1 MKLFDEE
8 IAVNRRGSSADKK
21 TDIAVKLADARSLC
35 VRSIFW
41 RQNFLHFESEIT
53 LVFSTYRANIGF
65 MSRNR
70 PPSQR
75 QLKAGELI
83 RRALAEILAK
93 ENIRDPDLQGVSV
106 TISEVRA
113 SPDLKHAIVY
123 AAPLG
128 GGDSEKI
135 IKALQ
140 RCGSF
145 LRGRL
150 GKEMEMKSTPRL
162 KFVADTSYDTA
173 EDMQRLLSNP
183 KVAQDLQK
191 D

>member
-1 MKLFDEE
+1 MAK
-8 IAVNRRGSSADKK
+8 
-21 TDIAVKLADARSLC
+21 
-35 VRSIFW
+35 
-41 RQNFLHFESEIT
+41 
-53 LVFSTYRANIGF
+53 
-65 MSRNR
+65 NR

-83 RRALAEILAK
+83 RRALADILAR
-93 ENIRDPDLQGVSV
+93 ENLRDADLQGVSV

-123 AAPLG
+123 ASPLG
-128 GGDSEKI
+128 GKSTEDMDKVI
-135 IKALQ
+135 AALQ

-162 KFVADTSYDTA
+162 KFVADRSFDTA
-173 EDMQRLLSNP
+173 EDMAKLLGQP
-183 KVAQDLQK
+183 QVKQDLG
-191 D
+191 

>member
-1 MKLFDEE
+1 
-8 IAVNRRGSSADKK
+8 
-21 TDIAVKLADARSLC
+21 
-35 VRSIFW
+35 
-41 RQNFLHFESEIT
+41 
-53 LVFSTYRANIGF
+53 
-65 MSRNR
+65 MSKHR

-93 ENIRDPDLQGVSV
+93 ENIREPDLQGVSV

-123 AAPLG
+123 AAPLSRTG
-128 GGDSEKI
+128 EDVDIEKTI
-135 IKALQ
+135 RALQ

-162 KFVADTSYDTA
+162 KFVADRSFDTA
-173 EDMQRLLSNP
+173 EEMAKLLENP
-183 KVAQDLQK
+183 HIQQDLG
-191 D
+191 

>member
-1 MKLFDEE
+1 
-8 IAVNRRGSSADKK
+8 
-21 TDIAVKLADARSLC
+21 
-35 VRSIFW
+35 
-41 RQNFLHFESEIT
+41 
-53 LVFSTYRANIGF
+53 
-65 MSRNR
+65 MSKNR

-83 RRALAEILAK
+83 RRALADILAR

-123 AAPLG
+123 AAPLSNSAQEL
-128 GGDSEKI
+128 DVDKVI
-135 IKALQ
+135 RALQ

-162 KFVADTSYDTA
+162 KFVADRSFDTA
-173 EDMQRLLSNP
+173 EDMAKLLENP
-183 KVAQDLQK
+183 HIQQDLG
-191 D
+191 

>member
-1 MKLFDEE
+1 MNK
-8 IAVNRRGSSADKK
+8 
-21 TDIAVKLADARSLC
+21 
-35 VRSIFW
+35 
-41 RQNFLHFESEIT
+41 
-53 LVFSTYRANIGF
+53 
-65 MSRNR
+65 NR

-83 RRALAEILAK
+83 RRALSEIIAK
-93 ENIRDPDLQGVSV
+93 ENLRDADLQGVSI

-113 SPDLKHAIVY
+113 APDLKHALVY

-128 GGDSEKI
+128 GEDTDKVI
-135 IKALQ
+135 AALQ

-162 KFVADTSYDTA
+162 RFMADKSFDTA
-173 EDMQRLLSNP
+173 EEMAKLLDQP
-183 KVAQDLQK
+183 KVKQDL
-191 D
+191 DG

>member
-1 MKLFDEE
+1 MAKH
-8 IAVNRRGSSADKK
+8 K
-21 TDIAVKLADARSLC
+21 
-35 VRSIFW
+35 
-41 RQNFLHFESEIT
+41 
-53 LVFSTYRANIGF
+53 
-65 MSRNR
+65 

-83 RRALAEILAK
+83 RRALAEILNR
-93 ENIRDPDLQGVSV
+93 EPLRDPDLAGVSI

-113 SPDLKHAIVY
+113 SADLKHAIVF

-128 GGDSEKI
+128 TAHDPDVV

-140 RCGSF
+140 RAQSF

-162 KFVADTSYDTA
+162 RFMKDESFDTA
-173 EDMQRLLSNP
+173 EEMLRLLAQP
-183 KVAQDLQK
+183 KVAQDLDK
-191 D
+191 G

>member
-1 MKLFDEE
+1 MTK
-8 IAVNRRGSSADKK
+8 
-21 TDIAVKLADARSLC
+21 
-35 VRSIFW
+35 
-41 RQNFLHFESEIT
+41 
-53 LVFSTYRANIGF
+53 
-65 MSRNR
+65 NR

-93 ENIRDPDLQGVSV
+93 ENLRDPDLQGVSV

-123 AAPLG
+123 ASPLG
-128 GGDSEKI
+128 TDHDADKV

-140 RCGSF
+140 RCASF

-150 GKEMEMKSTPRL
+150 GKEMQMKSTPRL
-162 KFVADTSYDTA
+162 RFMRDESFDTA
-173 EDMQRLLSNP
+173 EAMTKLLQDP
-183 KVAQDLQK
+183 KVAQDLNSA
-191 D
+191 

>member
-1 MKLFDEE
+1 MVV
-8 IAVNRRGSSADKK
+8 IALALPHL
-21 TDIAVKLADARSLC
+21 AV
-35 VRSIFW
+35 
-41 RQNFLHFESEIT
+41 
-53 LVFSTYRANIGF
+53 
-65 MSRNR
+65 MSKNR

-83 RRALAEILAK
+83 RRALAEIIAK
-93 ENIRDPDLQGVSV
+93 ENLRDPDLQGVSV

-128 GGDSEKI
+128 GGDMDKTI
-135 IKALQ
+135 AALQ
-140 RCGSF
+140 RCGRF

-162 KFVADTSYDTA
+162 KFVADRSFDTA
-173 EDMQRLLSNP
+173 EGMAKLLEDP
-183 KVAQDLQK
+183 HIKQDLG
-191 D
+191 

>member
-1 MKLFDEE
+1 MAK
-8 IAVNRRGSSADKK
+8 
-21 TDIAVKLADARSLC
+21 
-35 VRSIFW
+35 
-41 RQNFLHFESEIT
+41 
-53 LVFSTYRANIGF
+53 
-65 MSRNR
+65 NR

-83 RRALAEILAK
+83 RRALADILAR
-93 ENIRDPDLQGVSV
+93 ENLRDQDLQGVSV

-123 AAPLG
+123 ASPLG
-128 GGDSEKI
+128 AKSADEMDKVI
-135 IKALQ
+135 AALQ

-162 KFVADTSYDTA
+162 KFVADRSFDTA
-173 EDMQRLLSNP
+173 EDMAKLLDQP
-183 KVAQDLQK
+183 KVKQDLG
-191 D
+191 

>member
-1 MKLFDEE
+1 
-8 IAVNRRGSSADKK
+8 
-21 TDIAVKLADARSLC
+21 
-35 VRSIFW
+35 
-41 RQNFLHFESEIT
+41 
-53 LVFSTYRANIGF
+53 
-65 MSRNR
+65 MSKNR

-93 ENIRDPDLQGVSV
+93 EHIRDPDLQGVSV

-123 AAPLG
+123 AAPLSNSAA
-128 GGDSEKI
+128 DVDVDKV

-162 KFVADTSYDTA
+162 KFVADRSFDTA
-173 EDMQRLLSNP
+173 EDMAKLLENP
-183 KVAQDLQK
+183 HIQQDLG
-191 D
+191 